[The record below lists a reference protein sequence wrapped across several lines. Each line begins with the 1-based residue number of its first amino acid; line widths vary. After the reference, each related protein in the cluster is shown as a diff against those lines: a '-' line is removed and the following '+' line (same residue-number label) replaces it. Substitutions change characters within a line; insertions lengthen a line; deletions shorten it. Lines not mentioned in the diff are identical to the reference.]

1 MDNKTKLEL
10 LNIVESYWDL
20 LPPEVQEKILN
31 LKESQ
36 ELIDWREGVLN
47 RTLCKEI
54 RMYRVLRER
63 WQIGHIRCQPIYCKP
78 GEVCECLRVYGH
90 YPDLQ
95 GVIQKIY
102 LGISVEHAI
111 AFVAFR
117 RATLDRESNG
127 FAYQVANSFFNWMFR

>member
-1 MDNKTKLEL
+1 MDIEIKLKL

-54 RMYRVLRER
+54 RMYRVLRKD
-63 WQIGHIRCQPIYCKP
+63 GK
-78 GEVCECLRVYGH
+78 
-90 YPDLQ
+90 
-95 GVIQKIY
+95 
-102 LGISVEHAI
+102 
-111 AFVAFR
+111 
-117 RATLDRESNG
+117 
-127 FAYQVANSFFNWMFR
+127 

>member
-20 LPPEVQEKILN
+20 LPPEVKEKILN

-63 WQIGHIRCQPIYCKP
+63 WQIGHIRCQPLYCKP
-78 GEVCECLRVYGH
+78 GELCERLRVYGH

-95 GVIQKIY
+95 GVIQKTY
-102 LGISVEHAI
+102 LGISVDHAI
-111 AFVAFR
+111 MYVNFR
-117 RATLDRESNG
+117 RASFIHGYDVVHFLSNW
-127 FAYQVANSFFNWMFR
+127 FL

>member
-1 MDNKTKLEL
+1 MDIEIKLKL

-20 LPPEVQEKILN
+20 LPPEVKEKILN

-63 WQIGHIRCQPIYCKP
+63 WQIGHIRCQPLYCKP
-78 GEVCECLRVYGH
+78 GELCEYMRVYGH

-95 GVIQKIY
+95 GVIQKTY
-102 LGISVEHAI
+102 LGISVDHAI
-111 AFVAFR
+111 MYVNFR
-117 RATLDRESNG
+117 RASFIHGYDVVHFLSNW
-127 FAYQVANSFFNWMFR
+127 FL

>member
-1 MDNKTKLEL
+1 MDNETKLML
-10 LNIVESYWDL
+10 SKVLESYWDL
-20 LPPEVQEKILN
+20 LPPEVEEKILN

-36 ELIDWREGVLN
+36 ELIDWRKNVLN
-47 RTLCKEI
+47 CTLCREI

-63 WQIGHIRCQPIYCKP
+63 WQIGHIQCQPIYCKP
-78 GEVCECLRVYGH
+78 GEVCEYMRVYGH

-95 GVIQKIY
+95 GVIQKTY

-111 AFVAFR
+111 AFVGFR
-117 RATLDRESNG
+117 RASFDRESNG